1 MHDTLCRWRHD
12 ARPGQGGHDSR
23 RADGE
28 GLVDHTDPAGA
39 VAVGIPPV
47 ARTSRA
53 WWDETKRDDVCLLA
67 WLQKQHH
74 GEATAAERIRRY
86 CVDAVDALD
95 PRRKVLLTI
104 AEQEDA
110 HAAWIAELLR
120 SRGETPAAIAH
131 PERYW
136 RHALAALSSFDDA
149 AGAAYHAEAMRL
161 ERIEVIAT
169 DPAGPADLRAVFARI
184 LRDERFHARAFR
196 RLASAEAIERTRGA
210 HRAGARAIGFLSDLD
225 DEGAPAP

>member
-1 MHDTLCRWRHD
+1 MFKPDD
-12 ARPGQGGHDSR
+12 GSGARIR
-23 RADGE
+23 
-28 GLVDHTDPAGA
+28 GLAEEVEMQRTNTATAGA
-39 VAVGIPPV
+39 VVVNAPTV

-53 WWDETKRDDVCLLA
+53 WWDEIKRDDVRLLA
-67 WLQKQHH
+67 WLRKQHH

-86 CVDAVDALD
+86 CVDALDSLD
-95 PRRKVLLTI
+95 PRRRILLTI

-120 SRGETPAAIAH
+120 ARGEAPAPVAH

-169 DPAGPADLRAVFARI
+169 DPDAPSDLRATFARI

-196 RLASAEAIERTRGA
+196 RLASGAAIERTRGA
-210 HRAGARAIGFLSDLD
+210 HQVGAHAIGFLSDLD
-225 DEGAPAP
+225 DDGAPAP